1 MSTGTG
7 TYVTSDHR
15 GDPKRPV
22 WETTI
27 TYAGVTADTA
37 ATAAVNVE
45 GLLQKIVLVASDN
58 TGNRTSTL
66 TITDRND
73 KTIFTS
79 AAGLAENATHTWNV
93 SEPLSGPCDVLIT
106 YSGALGGSHTDYI
119 YLRGV

>member
-1 MSTGTG
+1 MSACTG
-7 TYVTSDHR
+7 TYTTTDHR

-22 WETTI
+22 WETII
-27 TYAGVTADTA
+27 TYAGVTADTT

-79 AAGLAENATHTWNV
+79 AAGLAENKTHTWSV

-106 YSGALGGSHTDYI
+106 YSGALGGSHTDYV

>member
-1 MSTGTG
+1 MTASAGTS
-7 TYVTSDHR
+7 VTSDHR

-22 WETTI
+22 WETII
-27 TYAGVTADTA
+27 TYPLVSGDTTATIA
-37 ATAAVNVE
+37 QNIE
-45 GLLQKIVLVASDN
+45 GLLQRIVLVASDN

-79 AAGLAENATHTWNV
+79 AAALAENATHTWSV

-106 YSGALGGSHTDYI
+106 YSGDVGGTHTDYV

>member
-1 MSTGTG
+1 MSASAG
-7 TYVTSDHR
+7 TYVTTDHR

-22 WETTI
+22 WETII
-27 TYAGVTADTA
+27 TYGLVTGDTT
-37 ATAAVNVE
+37 ATAAVKIE
-45 GLLQKIVLVASDN
+45 GLLLRIVLVASDN
-58 TGNRTSTL
+58 TGNCTSTL

-79 AAGLAENATHTWNV
+79 AAGLAENATHTWAV

-106 YSGALGGSHTDYI
+106 YSGDVGGTHTDYI